1 MLPTVEDVL
10 DLPEMRAGSPRV
22 VAGARGLHRPV
33 RWLHVSEVTDIGKLL
48 HGRELILMTGV
59 ALPEAPEE
67 LGAYV
72 AELDEAGAS
81 GLVIELGRRYD
92 ALPVP
97 LAAAADRHDLPLV
110 ALRRE
115 VRFVSITEAV
125 HARIFDEQIQR
136 LTFADRVHHEFVQLS
151 TEGATATEVVTRAAA
166 LAGAAVVL
174 ENPHHRVL
182 AAATDGHAGNGVLDD
197 WEARSRRATATGRIA
212 VAGPEGW
219 LVTAV
224 GARGEVWGR
233 LVVLPGGE
241 PTPQQAMVAE
251 WAATA
256 LAINRLVERDQLTVE
271 LQAQGTLLADLA
283 RRAPTP
289 PTELRARV
297 RAAGLPVERRRFV
310 ALAVRHTGAGAER
323 PLQVSEVAVPRLLAE
338 TVARAAS
345 HCRLAALVGNLAPDV
360 VAALVSITQRSDHR
374 AVVER
379 LAAEI
384 HDEVGRA
391 ALGEVVIGAGTATVD
406 VTQLGDSI
414 VEADQVAD
422 AARALGERRALHER
436 SHIRFRGLLH
446 HLADDARLQQFV
458 EQELG
463 ALLAHDTERGTD
475 LVGTLD
481 AYLAAGRNVSAAA
494 GRYHLSRAAFHR
506 RLRAIETVIDGDLS
520 SVDTCLSLHVALEA
534 RQVLRARQR

>member
-10 DLPEMRAGSPRV
+10 ALPEVRAGSPRV
-22 VAGARGLHRPV
+22 VAGARGLGRPV

-48 HGRELILMTGV
+48 VGRELILMTGV
-59 ALPEAPEE
+59 ALPEDPTD

-72 AELDEAGAS
+72 HELDDAGAS
-81 GLVIELGRRYD
+81 GLVVELGRRYD
-92 ALPVP
+92 ELPVS
-97 LAAAADRHDLPLV
+97 LVVAADRRGLPLV

-125 HARIFDEQIQR
+125 HAMIVDEQVQR

-151 TEGATATEVVTRAAA
+151 TEGATASEVVTRAAA
-166 LAGAAVVL
+166 LAGAPVVL
-174 ENPHHRVL
+174 ESPHHRVL
-182 AAATDGHAGNGVLDD
+182 AAATDGHDGVLGD
-197 WEARSRRATATGRIA
+197 WEARSRRVWADGRIA

-233 LVVLPGGE
+233 LVVIAGDD

-283 RRAPTP
+283 RRAPSP
-289 PTELRARV
+289 PAELRARL
-297 RAAGLPVERRRFV
+297 RAAGLPVERRRFLG
-310 ALAVRHTGAGAER
+310 LAIR
-323 PLQVSEVAVPRLLAE
+323 PLGSGGPEGPGGAPEPAPSRLLAE
-338 TVARAAS
+338 SVARAAEV
-345 HCRLAALVGNLAPDV
+345 CRLPALVGNLGPDV
-360 VAALVSITQRSDHR
+360 VAALVSITQRADHR
-374 AVVER
+374 AVTER
-379 LAAEI
+379 LAGEI

-391 ALGEVVIGAGTATVD
+391 ALGEVVIGAASPTLD
-406 VTQLGDSI
+406 VTQLGI
-414 VEADQVAD
+414 TLVEADQVAD

-446 HLADDARLQQFV
+446 HLADDSRLQQFV

-475 LVGTLD
+475 LLGTLE
-481 AYLAAGRNVSAAA
+481 AYLAAGRNTSAAA
-494 GRYHLSRAAFHR
+494 ATYHLSRAAFHR
-506 RLRAIETVIDGDLS
+506 RLRAIEAVIDGDLG
-520 SVDTCLSLHVALEA
+520 SVEVCLSLHVALEA
-534 RQVLRARQR
+534 RQVLRARHR